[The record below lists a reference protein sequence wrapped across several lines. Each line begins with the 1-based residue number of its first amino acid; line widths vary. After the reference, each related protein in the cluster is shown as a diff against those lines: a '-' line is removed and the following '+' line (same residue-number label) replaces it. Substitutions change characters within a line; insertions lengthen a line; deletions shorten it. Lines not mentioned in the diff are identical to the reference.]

1 MKKTF
6 KTQDILAVAFAAY
19 RKNGSYLKH
28 TQRFSTP
35 ECETRFANKELVKN
49 HFQDPIYV
57 PPDYKALTITE
68 ADYDAVDVALKHFRR
83 YTLGLIGDQLSGFQL
98 DIYKA
103 VTADEV
109 DGSRLGVL
117 AYVPE
122 LVKREVEDAAFK
134 KLLRVE
140 YRNSQY
146 VGSEKDSVE
155 GVVKILSKFHSEQW
169 ESNNYVADLA
179 GNLVSFM
186 IKEDITIG
194 DRRRIKAKVKAQ
206 SKNRSFDVNETRLNY
221 VKLLKV

>member
-6 KTQDILAVAFAAY
+6 KTQDVLAVAFAAY

-83 YTLGLIGDQLSGFQL
+83 YTLGLIGDQLSGFQQ

>member
-6 KTQDILAVAFAAY
+6 KTQDVLAVAFAAY

>member
-6 KTQDILAVAFAAY
+6 KTQDVLAVAFAAY

-83 YTLGLIGDQLSGFQL
+83 YTLGLIGDQLSGFQQ

-221 VKLLKV
+221 VKLSKV